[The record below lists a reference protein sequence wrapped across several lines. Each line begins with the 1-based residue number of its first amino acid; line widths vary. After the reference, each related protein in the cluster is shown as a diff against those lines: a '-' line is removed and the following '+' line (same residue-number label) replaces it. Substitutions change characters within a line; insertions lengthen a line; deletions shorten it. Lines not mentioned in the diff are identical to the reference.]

1 MWNQNNNSK
10 ISNTFHFGKLLLLY
24 PCAKHPNVMWYAIYE
39 GELYGK
45 AAQPNHAMLLKVHL
59 PAAQEVSST
68 ARSFYGGGGG

>member
-1 MWNQNNNSK
+1 
-10 ISNTFHFGKLLLLY
+10 
-24 PCAKHPNVMWYAIYE
+24 MWYAIYE

-68 ARSFYGGGGG
+68 ARSFYGGGG